1 MKNLQNPALK
11 NPTNTKEVLILLFGL
26 LFFYP
31 TQTLSQNKVTFE
43 EVEESFQ
50 LIFTSP
56 DKALKTLDELE
67 RKTKKQSDS
76 LYSIVLNYKGIYY
89 ATQNNLTKSIDYF
102 ERAYDHVEHDDLFKL
117 KIRVNTGIAYRK
129 NRQIAKSLEVFKEA
143 EIEALRVN
151 EVTQLGMIYG
161 EMASVYSDIQSYEQ
175 AVKLVIKSIKLL
187 EDLENPDPILIAIEQ
202 QKLGNLYFK
211 MGQSK
216 FALEL
221 FDKSASV
228 LKSSKRQDAYALVLT
243 SKADLFLYEKQA
255 QKALQALD
263 EAHPILTSYQ
273 NPQWNSYI
281 WELYA
286 RAYTLDE
293 KWKLGKT
300 YFRKSLEEASNHQL
314 PRALF
319 TFTQWMDAAYT
330 FEDWS
335 ELDLIMRSYEN
346 RFDDWVSMGSIEDK
360 KGFFLFMGKWH
371 KHKGQYKESNEA
383 LDQMMLYSDSLTSLY
398 NQNAILDLQLK
409 YESESK
415 EQDNMILKQEL
426 ALERRK
432 MWIVALMS
440 LLLTISIYFVWK
452 FGKIQKQLKTKEL
465 EQMQFEKTAIE
476 KELQQAMTLNA
487 IKQQLLKEREQ
498 NLLEQTMVNV
508 ALQEQLDEVIEKIT
522 SENDPA
528 TLKKLKSIKQKTIP
542 WNNLLEKF
550 QTVNPEFNQKLLNIN
565 PRLTKGDVEFCSMMR
580 MNMSSKD
587 IALVLQISVDSVF
600 TKKYRLMKK
609 LELPKDLDLY
619 TWLNSL

>member
-1 MKNLQNPALK
+1 MIYRTTATQ
-11 NPTNTKEVLILLFGL
+11 VLYLLFGI

-31 TQTLSQNKVTFE
+31 ASALSQNKVTFE
-43 EVEESFQ
+43 EVEQSFQ
-50 LIFTSP
+50 LIFSSP
-56 DKALKTLDELE
+56 DKALVKLDELE
-67 RKTKKQSDS
+67 RKTKKQNDS

-89 ATQNNLTKSIDYF
+89 ATQNDLTKSIDYF
-102 ERAYDHVEHDDLFKL
+102 EKAYDNIEHDELFKL
-117 KIRVNTGIAYRK
+117 KIRVNTGVAYRK
-129 NRQIAKSLEVFKEA
+129 NGQIAKSLEVFKEA
-143 EIEALRVN
+143 EIEALKIN

-161 EMASVYSDIQSYEQ
+161 EMASVYSDIQSFEQ
-175 AVKLVIKSIKLL
+175 AVKLLLKSIYLL
-187 EDLENPDPILIAIEQ
+187 EHLENPDPILIAIEQ

-243 SKADLFLYEKQA
+243 SKADLFLYEQQA
-255 QKALQALD
+255 QKALEMLE

-273 NPQWNSYI
+273 NPQWNAYI

-286 RAYTLDE
+286 RAYTMDK
-293 KWKLGKT
+293 KWKLSKS
-300 YFRKSLEEASNHQL
+300 YFRKSLEESSKNYL

-319 TFTQWMDAAYT
+319 TFTQWVEAAFD
-330 FEDWS
+330 FEDWT
-335 ELDLIMRSYEN
+335 ELDLIMRTYEN
-346 RFDDWVSMGSIEDK
+346 RFEDWVSIGSIEDK
-360 KGFFLFMGKWH
+360 KGFFLFMGKWY
-371 KHKGQYKESNEA
+371 KHQGKYKESNEA
-383 LDQMMLYSDSLTSLY
+383 LDQMIFYSDSLKNLY

-415 EQDNMILKQEL
+415 EQENKILKQEL
-426 ALERRK
+426 VLEKRK
-432 MWIVALMS
+432 IWIVALIS

-452 FGKIQKQLKTKEL
+452 FGKIQKQLKTQEL
-465 EQMQFEKTAIE
+465 EQMQFEKNAIE
-476 KELQQAMTLNA
+476 KELQQAKALNE
-487 IKQQLLKEREQ
+487 IKQQILKEREQ

-508 ALQEQLDEVIEKIT
+508 SLQEQLDELIDKIT
-522 SENDPA
+522 AENDPA

-550 QTVNPEFNQKLLNIN
+550 QTVNPEFNQKLLKIN
-565 PRLTKGDVEFCSMMR
+565 DRLTKGDVEFCSMVR